1 MSRLVIG
8 NTTKPKPLINIG
20 ALFDIPTGI
29 YQKGAKN
36 ESILNGGLSTVTGIV
51 GLGNNFKST
60 IAHYMMLKAAD
71 RIECSVPD
79 VVSMHTYDTENN
91 MNFNLDRY
99 NNLGNH
105 ITKCLPDNLIEN
117 GIWTIITKADM
128 PAEIWLKEV
137 LYKTKTYKEKDMKKM
152 KYNCFYDKQTKKPLE
167 ELPPSFIEIDSL
179 TEFEPSTTEDM
190 LESNSIDKTNMMYM
204 QQGAFRARV
213 LKDLPR
219 IANTANIYF
228 ILTAHLGD
236 KKDLTQGPF
245 SKPTKDLQYMKQNE
259 KIKGTTDKFLF
270 LTTHLWKAHSSTAL
284 KNQNTGLP
292 EYPYYEDDL
301 EVDLALVKLTQ
312 FRSKTGPSGY
322 TLELIISQNEGVIPE
337 LTEFHYIKT
346 NKFGIGGNPR
356 SYWIELYPDVKLQRT
371 TVRKKLKEDYKL
383 SRAVNITA
391 ELLQLRKFKP
401 SYGSYLCTP
410 QELYEDLKKL
420 GYDWNIL
427 LNTRGWWTPDNY
439 NPKLKPYLSTMDLL
453 RMRKQEYIPFWMNED
468 KTVKKEYKHH
478 FEKENKDEKSNSKK

>member
-8 NTTKPKPLINIG
+8 NTTRPKPLINIG
-20 ALFDIPTGI
+20 ALFDIPTGM
-29 YQKGAKN
+29 YQKGAKGEN
-36 ESILNGGLSTVTGIV
+36 ILNGGLSTVTGIV

-79 VVSMHTYDTENN
+79 ATMMHTYDTENN
-91 MNFNLDRY
+91 MNFNLERY
-99 NNLGNH
+99 DLLANNM
-105 ITKCLPDNLIEN
+105 TTCLPRNPVTEEV
-117 GIWTIITKADM
+117 WTIVTKADM

-137 LYKTKTYKEKDMKKM
+137 LYKLKTIKEKEVKKI
-152 KYNCFYDKQTKKPLE
+152 KLDCFYDKKTKKPLE

-236 KKDLTQGPF
+236 KKDLAQGPF

-292 EYPYYEDDL
+292 EYPMYENDI
-301 EVDLALVKLTQ
+301 EVDLNLVKLTQ

-322 TLELIISQNEGVIPE
+322 TIELIVSQNEGVLPE

-346 NKFGIGGNPR
+346 NKFGLGGNPR
-356 SYWIELYPDVKLQRT
+356 SYWIELYPDIKLQRT
-371 TVRKKLKEDYKL
+371 TVRRKLKEDYKL
-383 SRAVNITA
+383 ARAVNITA
-391 ELLQLRKFKP
+391 ELLQLKKFKP
-401 SYGSYLCTP
+401 AYGPLLCDP
-410 QELYEDLKKL
+410 NELYEDIKKL

-427 LNTRGWWTPDNY
+427 LNTRGWWTPKNY
-439 NPKLKPYLSTMDLL
+439 DPKLRPYLSTMDLL
-453 RMRKQEYIPFWMNED
+453 KMRKGEYVPFWIDE
-468 KTVKKEYKHH
+468 KTKQPKKEYSKW
-478 FEKENKDEKSNSKK
+478 FDKEEKEKKNEK